1 MSRDEASIAEKNQ
14 VGVHTQRDRKLK
26 KGDKSHAH
34 GGRSQG
40 IRKGGDQAAHAS

>member
-14 VGVHTQRDRKLK
+14 VGVHTQRDRELK

-34 GGRSQG
+34 GRSQG
-40 IRKGGDQAAHAS
+40 IQKGGDQAAHAS